1 MATIKHVFE
10 QDNSYLFDI
19 TYDESKENA
28 LKCIDFITM
37 LLKKIQLIE
46 SEEKILEWLTDTRQ
60 KIFNLKKCNQKQ
72 Q

>member
-1 MATIKHVFE
+1 MATIKQVFE

-46 SEEKILEWLTDTRQ
+46 SEEKILE
-60 KIFNLKKCNQKQ
+60 
-72 Q
+72 

>member
-37 LLKKIQLIE
+37 LLKKNSTDRVRRKNTRMINRYT
-46 SEEKILEWLTDTRQ
+46 SENFQ
-60 KIFNLKKCNQKQ
+60 LKKM
-72 Q
+72 